1 MKIEVESIKI
11 TLKWWQLAL
20 IIAIVILSFKA
31 PELVVKLFQLY
42 FSSG

>member
-1 MKIEVESIKI
+1 MKIEIPIKV
-11 TLKWWQLAL
+11 TVKWWQLAL

-31 PELVVKLFQLY
+31 PDLVLRLLQSY